1 MARSP
6 REIVEEVLPPA
17 MARALWSGDYRKAL
31 PVSVQNFALSAVLP
45 AVFYMFRFGH
55 RRGRGR
61 FLEEFGGAGTPAAR
75 RRSATVER
83 VAGRLAGRDDIIGF
97 DSEAGRAILGD
108 LLLCYGLENR
118 RHALGRDQQV
128 QRVAPVHYLSSW
140 IDLPEPIAHLRFVP
154 EMIVAMLANQ
164 KKDGSIEPTPERART
179 WFPVAGRPEGNL
191 LIQAFAQGVTW
202 NGYIG
207 DLAADGFDETDGR
220 IGIDQLVIIRV
231 AQELGHAPDKLRG
244 AEGARIPNQRPIARR
259 AAKEFSEDIRR
270 FVRSYASVIP
280 RRSFVDLL
288 ESCMAVG
295 MTTILTSV
303 AEMLFHWEAKGELPS
318 CNEQHPVEIL
328 VDCSNGVHHEL
339 RRLSEDSLD
348 DFFRRMEQLPRLLM
362 LLRLLDHEA
371 RHNRSIRKKKI
382 ETRPYATEWIEM
394 LGALFHERHPE
405 AGFIHRTVDRLAEEL
420 SGALEKEGYL
430 EAAKILRDERRQPN
444 AVSRFAAGL
453 TALMGIG
460 SREHC
465 SRMADSMMCIDR
477 PTGLARARRVTRGGA
492 SGVGRKTRVARSL
505 VLTDSVLEYLV
516 HGSLLH
522 SGGKT
527 GLRWLSFGDFLRSI
541 RRRYGFCV
549 DSAPRGAAA
558 SNDLLQTNRAFLE
571 RRLRDLGLLR
581 GVNDAEAMKRL
592 QPRFWPGPE
601 QAP

>member
-6 REIVEEVLPPA
+6 REIVRDVLPPA
-17 MARALWSGDYRKAL
+17 MARALWSGNYREAL
-31 PVSVQNFALSAVLP
+31 PVSVQDFALSAALP
-45 AVFYMFRFGH
+45 AVFYMFRFGQ

-75 RRSATVER
+75 RRAATVER
-83 VAGRLAGRDDIIGF
+83 VAARLAGRDDISGF

-108 LLLCYGLENR
+108 LLLCYGLENKR
-118 RHALGRDQQV
+118 YALGRDRQV

-140 IDLPEPIAHLRFVP
+140 VDLPEPIVNLRFVP

-164 KKDGSIEPTPERART
+164 KQDGSIEATPDEART
-179 WFPVAGRPEGNL
+179 WFPVARRPGENPL
-191 LIQAFAQGVTW
+191 LQAFAQAVTW
-202 NGYIG
+202 QGNIA
-207 DLAADGFDETDGR
+207 DRAADGFDETDHC
-220 IGIDQLVIIRV
+220 IGIDQLAIIRV
-231 AQELGHAPDKLRG
+231 AQELGRAPDKLRG
-244 AEGARIPNQRPIARR
+244 GEGARIPNQQPIARR
-259 AAKEFSEDIRR
+259 AAEEFSGDIRR

-303 AEMLFHWEAKGELPS
+303 AEMLFHWEAEGTLPGR
-318 CNEQHPVEIL
+318 NEQQPVGIL
-328 VDCSNGVHHEL
+328 VDCSNGVSHEL

-348 DFFRRMEQLPRLLM
+348 DFFRRLEQLPRLLM

-371 RHNRSIRKKKI
+371 RHNRLIRKKKI

-405 AGFIHRTVDRLAEEL
+405 ADFIHRTVEGRAEEL
-420 SGALEKEGYL
+420 SAALEKEGYS
-430 EAAKILRDERRQPN
+430 EAATILQAERSQPN
-444 AVSRFAAGL
+444 AVGRFAAGL
-453 TALMGIG
+453 TALMGTG
-460 SREHC
+460 LRKDC
-465 SRMADSMMCIDR
+465 SRMADSMICIDR
-477 PTGLARARRVTRGGA
+477 PTGLARGRRVERGGA
-492 SGVGRKTRVARSL
+492 SGAGPKTRVARSL

-516 HGSLLH
+516 HGSLLR
-522 SGGKT
+522 SGGKP
-527 GLRWLSFGDFLRSI
+527 GVRRLSFGHFLRSI

-558 SNDLLQTNRAFLE
+558 SNDLLQANRAFLE

-592 QPRFWPGPE
+592 QPRFSARSG
-601 QAP
+601 AP